1 VHDGVVTLS
10 GNVPNRFH
18 RRELVELVRRVE
30 GVIDVVDRLYDD
42 YEVRRSVAL
51 RRSVPSAR
59 IRASSLLGRVALVG
73 RTESQSEMERAI
85 AVTQSLPGVRAVVN
99 RIEVEALRP
108 AV

>member
-1 VHDGVVTLS
+1 
-10 GNVPNRFH
+10 
-18 RRELVELVRRVE
+18 VE

-42 YEVRRSVAL
+42 YEVRRSVERAL

-85 AVTQSLPGVRAVVN
+85 AVTRSLPGVRAVVN